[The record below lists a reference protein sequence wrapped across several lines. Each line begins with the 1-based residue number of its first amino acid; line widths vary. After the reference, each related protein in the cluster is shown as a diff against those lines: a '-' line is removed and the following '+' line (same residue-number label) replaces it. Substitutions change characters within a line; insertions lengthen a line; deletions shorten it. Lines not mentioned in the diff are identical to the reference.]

1 MSRLTEVLTDLVSEN
16 PVAGWALLHAI
27 DEGCKR
33 VLEQSDAIR
42 QVQDDLIAEGR
53 RPIVDADYYLEQV
66 SHIKV
71 VLDKEF
77 GK

>member
-1 MSRLTEVLTDLVSEN
+1 MSKLTEVLTDLVSEN
-16 PVAGWALLHAI
+16 PVAGWALLHVI
-27 DEGCKR
+27 DEGCNR
-33 VLEQSDAIR
+33 VLDNSDAIR
-42 QVQDDLIAEGR
+42 KIQDDLIAEGR